1 MALEVNIQEFLD
13 ESEELI
19 EQFNKGLLALDE
31 RLRQNQK
38 SDPAVLNNIFR
49 AAHSLKGISGMFGFS
64 EMTRLSHNLEN
75 LLDQLRLGRI
85 TLSARLLDVLFEAAE
100 KLREVVLRKS
110 KAEEIS
116 EAEIEALIQ
125 RLENIRDDKQD
136 EAEQDLLKNSG
147 ISSEVLAVLTEYEE
161 HRLRENLKE
170 RMNIYQFRASFSLDT
185 FDEELARLQNL
196 AREHGE
202 VITTLPSSEES
213 SGDSITFFIIVGSE
227 ENESRIKEAAISQ
240 GVSVT
245 LLKPEGSVVPG
256 RRTEGPS
263 RESGP
268 IEPPPTEEAKDG
280 PEPGIEKEDSPSL
293 RSLSQTVRVDIGK
306 LDSLMNVVGELVLSK
321 NVIAQLIERL
331 RAQMGFSEMALEL
344 LKANRNLERKLFEL
358 QSGVLEVRMVPVSQI
373 FDKLSRQVRK
383 LSREIGKDVEFVAEG
398 GETELDKLIIEDLSD
413 PLMHII
419 RNCMDHGIEDKAER
433 IQLGKPPRGLIRLE
447 AQQRGNHVVME
458 VSDDGAG
465 LDYEAIRKK
474 ARSIGLIEETAELK
488 NEDLAELLFVPGFST
503 SKEVSE
509 LSGRGV
515 GLDVVKSNI
524 AALSGAVEVTSS
536 PGEGTTVAI
545 TLPIT
550 LAIIQ
555 ALIIESGRETF
566 GIPLNTVQESLAVT
580 PDKVLTIEGRE
591 VIELRERTLPLLR
604 LDKFFDI
611 APRPETAEPDEPE
624 SPEIYIVVVGIAE
637 KRLGLVVDTL
647 GGRQDVVIKP
657 IGEALRGIKG
667 IAGATEL
674 GDQRT
679 ILILDIVD
687 LIEEASLGGA
697 MHAQAAR

>member
-1 MALEVNIQEFLD
+1 MAPDVNIQEFLG

-31 RLRQNQK
+31 KVRQNQK
-38 SDPAVLNNIFR
+38 TDPAVLNNIFR

-64 EMTRLSHNLEN
+64 ELTRLSHNLEN

-110 KAEEIS
+110 KAEKIS
-116 EAEIEALIQ
+116 EAEIEALIE
-125 RLENIRDDKQD
+125 RLENIKEDKQG
-136 EAEQDLLKNSG
+136 EAEQDLLKSSG
-147 ISSEVLAVLTEYEE
+147 VGSEVLSVLTEYEE

-170 RMNIYQFRASFSLDT
+170 RMNIYQIRARLSLDT
-185 FDEELARLQNL
+185 FDEELSRLQNL

-202 VITTLPSSEES
+202 VITTLPSSGES
-213 SGDSITFFIIVGSE
+213 SEDSITFFIIMGSE
-227 ENESRIKEAAISQ
+227 ESESRVKEAVIGP
-240 GVSVT
+240 GVSVSV
-245 LLKPEGSVVPG
+245 LKPG
-256 RRTEGPS
+256 R
-263 RESGP
+263 
-268 IEPPPTEEAKDG
+268 TEEALG
-280 PEPGIEKEDSPSL
+280 IRGPVEPAPAREPEYEPEPDVEKEGSLSL
-293 RSLSQTVRVDIGK
+293 RSLSQTVRVDIAK
-306 LDSLMNVVGELVLSK
+306 LDNLMNIVGELVLSK

-331 RAQMGFSEMALEL
+331 RTQLGFSEMALEL

-358 QSGVLEVRMVPVSQI
+358 QSGVLEVRMVPVGQI

-383 LSREIGKDVEFVAEG
+383 LSREVAKDIEFVAEG

-419 RNCMDHGIEDKAER
+419 RNSVDHGIEDKAER
-433 IQLGKPPRGLIRLE
+433 IQLGKPPRGQIRLK
-447 AQQRGNHVVME
+447 AQQRGNHVVIE
-458 VSDDGAG
+458 ISDDGAG

-474 ARSIGLIEETAELK
+474 AQSMGLIEDQAEMK
-488 NEDLAELLFVPGFST
+488 NEDLVDFLFVSGFST

-509 LSGRGV
+509 ISGRGV

-524 AALSGAVEVTSS
+524 AALSGAIDVTSS
-536 PGEGTTVAI
+536 PGEGTTVTI

-555 ALIIESGRETF
+555 ALIIESGTETF

-580 PDKVLTIEGRE
+580 RNQILTIEGRE

-604 LDKFFDI
+604 LDQFFRI
-611 APRPETAEPDEPE
+611 APRPRTAELDELE
-624 SPEIYIVVVGIAE
+624 GPEIYIVVVGIAE
-637 KRLGLVVDTL
+637 KRLGLVVDSL

-657 IGEALRGIKG
+657 IGKALRGIRG

-679 ILILDIVD
+679 ILILDIVN
-687 LIEEASLGGA
+687 LIEEASLGVA
-697 MHAQAAR
+697 LQAQAAR